1 MAKSLKKLVFEKINW
16 TSTVK
21 NFNRLSKVNKLG
33 MLTAIGNQVAAGKLG
48 NTAYPIGPEDLERF
62 PPWVWPY
69 IMADDRLAV
78 VYIRGPKKKGVL
90 DVKSY
95 AQELITTAASDK
107 NVKFDRFASNGV
119 QHLMVNTS
127 SIQFE
132 ILVMPK

>member
-1 MAKSLKKLVFEKINW
+1 MAKSLKKLPFEKINW

-33 MLTAIGNQVAAGKLG
+33 MLTVIGNQVAAGKLG
-48 NTAYPIGPEDLERF
+48 NNALPVGPEDMPRF
-62 PPWVWPY
+62 PPWIWPY
-69 IMADDRLAV
+69 IMTDDRLTV
-78 VYIRGPKKKGVL
+78 VYIRGPKKTGIR
-90 DVKSY
+90 DVKAF
-95 AQELITTAASDK
+95 AQELIEKAASDK

>member
-1 MAKSLKKLVFEKINW
+1 
-16 TSTVK
+16 
-21 NFNRLSKVNKLG
+21 
-33 MLTAIGNQVAAGKLG
+33 
-48 NTAYPIGPEDLERF
+48 
-62 PPWVWPY
+62 
-69 IMADDRLAV
+69 MADDRLAV